1 MLNSPTMQPSILLR
15 FAELQRINEALWPGK
30 NGSFACANAKDTARW
45 FRRGPSQ
52 NPSNLSMSQF
62 GWFWAT
68 VKLWKGTLCLCIPHQ
83 QRVLEAKDCHVATAL
98 VLPLANTAQGGSR
111 SRAWWNICKH
121 ASILE
126 SSYARCRRS
135 GFQPNLFMVAKGRCK
150 DWCQTDTNHESVFQA
165 VPAPQK
171 ALSAWGATV
180 TGSSTASTAWKLRQ
194 ALLEV
199 GKHCPVK
206 CQLRSMMKLIKGP
219 CLVTCWYIVL
229 QLQWK
234 KTCAVEGLSCA
245 YLQSLQTSKPKHC
258 IMYYLLFT
266 AQWTRA
272 CTDPHIAS
280 IEWESLALKKQSGHS
295 GHFSQHQK
303 DWPCNRSMLV
313 AEAGFGSQPCEIV
326 GTSEN
331 AKKHWTRIYTIWAAQ
346 HLHWKLRSVD
356 YNRNAWAVIF

>member
-1 MLNSPTMQPSILLR
+1 
-15 FAELQRINEALWPGK
+15 
-30 NGSFACANAKDTARW
+30 
-45 FRRGPSQ
+45 
-52 NPSNLSMSQF
+52 MSQF

-135 GFQPNLFMVAKGRCK
+135 GFQPNLFMVAKGKCK

-206 CQLRSMMKLIKGP
+206 CQLRSMMKLIKDP
-219 CLVTCWYIVL
+219 ASNLLVYRPTVAVE
-229 QLQWK
+229 

-313 AEAGFGSQPCEIV
+313 AEAGFGSQPSEIV